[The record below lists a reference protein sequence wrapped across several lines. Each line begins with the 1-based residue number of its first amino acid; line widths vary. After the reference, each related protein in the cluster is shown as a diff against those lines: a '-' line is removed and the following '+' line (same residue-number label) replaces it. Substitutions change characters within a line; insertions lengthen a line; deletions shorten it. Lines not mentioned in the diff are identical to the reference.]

1 MKLSA
6 AFVVLSSALVAIATT
21 PATILSDIQGITTQ
35 TQTLDTSIKA
45 ITTTNI
51 AGALAVHTA
60 AGNLVTSIN
69 SATADSNLQAVTPK
83 PVSEADG
90 TSILNAV
97 KALQPVITTT
107 LSDLVAKNAT
117 IAAIPITGLSALVLQ
132 LLKNLNTATGAFETS
147 LLASAPSDI
156 QTAAAPVISA
166 INSAM
171 SSAIDA
177 FS

>member
-1 MKLSA
+1 MKFSA
-6 AFVVLSSALVAIATT
+6 AFVVLSSVLAALATT
-21 PATILSDIQGITTQ
+21 PAQVLSDIQGITSQ
-35 TQTLDTSIKA
+35 TQTLDTNIKA

-51 AGALAVHTA
+51 VGALAVHTA

-69 SATADSNLQAVTPK
+69 TATSDSNAVTPK

-97 KALQPVITTT
+97 KTLQPIIITT
-107 LSDLVAKNAT
+107 LNDLIAKKAT
-117 IAAIPITGLSALVLQ
+117 IAAIPITGLEALVLQ
-132 LLKNLNTATGAFETS
+132 DLQSLNTATSAFETS

-156 QTAAAPVISA
+156 KTAAAPVVSA
-166 INSAM
+166 INAAL
-171 SSAIDA
+171 SSAITA